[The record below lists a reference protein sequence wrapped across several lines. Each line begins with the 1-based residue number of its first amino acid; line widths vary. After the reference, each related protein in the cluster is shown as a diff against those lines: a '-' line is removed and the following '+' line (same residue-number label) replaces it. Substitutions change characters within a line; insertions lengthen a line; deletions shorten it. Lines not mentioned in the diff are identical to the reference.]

1 MKIFG
6 LTGPSGSGK
15 AVVGAAFSARGIPVL
30 DTDAVYHAWIEKPS
44 ACTEELSKAFGETV
58 LNADGSINRRALAA
72 IVFADDEK
80 KQERLNTLNRITHR
94 YVLESCDAWLAEQS
108 KSGVCAAVI
117 DAPLLIE
124 AGLHLTVDSVIAVL
138 APRGVRL
145 ARIMKRDGISEN
157 AAKARISSQK
167 PDAFYR
173 EHADFVFVNDGSLDD
188 ADRFV
193 EGIASNL
200 VK

>member
-15 AVVGAAFSARGIPVL
+15 AVLGAAFIARGIPVL
-30 DTDAVYHAWIEKPS
+30 DTDAVYHTWIEKPS
-44 ACTEELSKAFGETV
+44 ACTEELSNAFGKEV

-72 IVFADDEK
+72 VVFADDEK
-80 KQERLNTLNRITHR
+80 KAERLSTLNGITHR
-94 YVLESCDAWLAEQS
+94 YVLESCHAWLEEQRS
-108 KSGVCAAVI
+108 VGARAAVI

-124 AGLHLTVDSVIAVL
+124 AGLHLTADSVIAVL
-138 APRGVRL
+138 APLDVRL
-145 ARIMKRDGISEN
+145 ARIMKRDGISKD
-157 AAKARISSQK
+157 AAIARISSQK
-167 PDAFYR
+167 PDAFYK

-193 EGIASNL
+193 ESIASKI
-200 VK
+200 V